1 MIINRI
7 RLNYNIKLLD
17 DYFQQKDY
25 ENVVKLFQSQEKSP
39 IYYNLA
45 QYAVNKYL
53 TQQNYFDFA
62 PSKFVWISSFDLE
75 DISYLKNFLEFYLP
89 KALNQSSL
97 IEDYKS
103 IFSSTFENLNIKNFP
118 KHIAFDEVVSNSFLH
133 QLIISMYSKK
143 DLIFTSTSAA
153 FFEAPLNKFLIFP
166 QTTLCHF
173 YIIRNPYMLYQRYK
187 DTFKN
192 SQEAL
197 NELNDTNEKPNDPK
211 SLNVTVEENR
221 QTWGTNAKSWTNK
234 NVQSTYRGKIIKYE
248 DLLTNPED
256 TLNEVVYHLK
266 QSGADIDVKF
276 DLIEDF
282 VKNNSLSEIKI
293 DEHSKKESKM
303 VQGALDQSI
312 MDEYDYS

>member
-1 MIINRI
+1 MIFNKIK
-7 RLNYNIKLLD
+7 LNYNLKLIDDSFKSKDFGEIKQILAKNKNSNFYINLVD
-17 DYFQQKDY
+17 HILKNHLSYQENTQYFT
-25 ENVVKLFQSQEKSP
+25 N
-39 IYYNLA
+39 
-45 QYAVNKYL
+45 
-53 TQQNYFDFA
+53 
-62 PSKFVWISSFDLE
+62 KFVWISSYDLA
-75 DISYLKNFLEFYLP
+75 DTTYLNDFLDYYLKKESKFSYDLD
-89 KALNQSSL
+89 
-97 IEDYKS
+97 DYKNQ
-103 IFSSTFENLNIKNFP
+103 ISSTFEKVKNVNFP
-118 KHIAFDEVVSNSFLH
+118 KIISFDDVVNYSYLYQFLLLDILNKEVVFSNTCS
-133 QLIISMYSKK
+133 
-143 DLIFTSTSAA
+143 A
-153 FFEAPLNKFLIFP
+153 FFESDKNRYLIFP
-166 QTTLCHF
+166 HTTICSF
-173 YIIRNPYMLYQRYK
+173 YVIRNPYDLYQKYK
-187 DTFKN
+187 NNFKN

-197 NELNDTNEKPNDPK
+197 NELSNLNEIKPEEK
-211 SLNVTVEENR
+211 LKYFIAENR
-221 QTWGTNAKSWTNK
+221 NSWSVNAKSWTNK